1 MSRNTK
7 TGFGIIGLGRFGS
20 ALART
25 LAEAE
30 AEVMV
35 IDED

>member
-1 MSRNTK
+1 MSK
-7 TGFGIIGLGRFGS
+7 GKKSGFCIIGLGRFGT

-25 LAEAE
+25 LADAD

-35 IDED
+35 IDNN